1 VRAGF
6 VVLCLAAALP
16 CAAQPQVA
24 NGRVVER
31 DAAGGLDPAVR
42 EIVASSAEPAWIA
55 WQVPSVEGRWVTCC
69 CGNARNDRKT
79 ARLEPPASVFVFLR
93 AEAGAAGR
101 VRVFGEECELDAG
114 GRTVTW
120 LTGVS
125 PAQSTSFLAAL
136 AGQSGVPRRA
146 ATGALS
152 ALAHHGNAEAVG
164 ALLRLARSAPD
175 ARVRGEA
182 LFWVAQ
188 RAGDRAAAAITEAI
202 AGDPEAEVRKRAVFA
217 LSQLPAGEG
226 VPRLIDLARTNR
238 HPAVRKQ
245 AMFWLGQ
252 SKDPRALAFFEE
264 VLLK

>member
-1 VRAGF
+1 MKAGLA
-6 VVLCLAAALP
+6 VLCLAVALP
-16 CAAQPQVA
+16 GAAQPLVT

-31 DAAGGLDPAVR
+31 SAAGGLDPAVR
-42 EIVASSAEPAWIA
+42 ALLASAAEPGWIA
-55 WQVPSVEGRWVTCC
+55 WEVPSVAGRSVTCC
-69 CGNARNDRKT
+69 CNRAGSDRKT
-79 ARLEPPASVFVFLR
+79 ARLEPPRSFYVFLR

-101 VRVFGEECELDAG
+101 VRVFGDECELDAG

-120 LTGVS
+120 LTGVA

-136 AGQSGVPRRA
+136 AGQPGTRRRVVR
-146 ATGALS
+146 GALA
-152 ALAHHGNAEAVG
+152 ALAQHGNAESVL
-164 ALLRLARSAPD
+164 ALLRLARSAAD
-175 ARVRGEA
+175 AHVRGDA

-188 RAGDRAAAAITEAI
+188 RAGDDAASAITEAI
-202 AGDPEAEVRKRAVFA
+202 ASDPDTEVRKRAVFA